1 MAEYNKDMSKLITLN
16 GNNDQEILNS
26 IFDSEIIVFED
37 IQGSKIWVN
46 WNGKEFTIKP
56 KSVSSE
62 PINLIDLAMQNYY
75 NPAIKFFSNLDV
87 RVKSLLN
94 KKWWFCFEYFPDN
107 QPANI
112 QYSRVP
118 KNNLVLTSINK
129 AGKYDFLIEEL
140 DEYARLF
147 NVDMYQ

>member
-1 MAEYNKDMSKLITLN
+1 MGKLITLN
-16 GNNDQEILNS
+16 DLESQELLDNILKE
-26 IFDSEIIVFED
+26 EIIVIED

-56 KSVSSE
+56 KSISNDA
-62 PINLIDLAMQNYY
+62 INLVDLAMQNYY
-75 NPAIKFFSNLDV
+75 NPAMEYFNSLDI

-112 QYSRVP
+112 EYEKEP
-118 KNNLVLTSINK
+118 KNKLVLTSNP
-129 AGKYDFLIEEL
+129 ATRQPD
-140 DEYARLF
+140 AF
-147 NVDMYQ
+147 NN